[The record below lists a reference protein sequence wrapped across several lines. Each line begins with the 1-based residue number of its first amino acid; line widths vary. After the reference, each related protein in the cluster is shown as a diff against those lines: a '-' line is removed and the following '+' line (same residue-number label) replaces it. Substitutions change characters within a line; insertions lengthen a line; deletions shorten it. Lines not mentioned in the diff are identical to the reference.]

1 MVLYGTDSTTGEP
14 TLIFATANR
23 LLTSGGGG
31 GGGVSKTSSN
41 ITITVGANSLSTEK
55 IDCSSHTNIRVYGDS
70 TIVNSINLSFSNDD
84 IDYKNVMDNIYKIS
98 VNGVNTFSLELTNIP
113 NYIKFYNDNGISD
126 TINLYYVLF

>member
-41 ITITVGANSLSTEK
+41 ITITVGANSYLLK
-55 IDCSSHTNIRVYGDS
+55 
-70 TIVNSINLSFSNDD
+70 
-84 IDYKNVMDNIYKIS
+84 K
-98 VNGVNTFSLELTNIP
+98 
-113 NYIKFYNDNGISD
+113 
-126 TINLYYVLF
+126 